1 MKNLMAG
8 LLVMIVSSS
17 AMAATDIVNP
27 SVDGRAFKSKG
38 LMGSNKRLADRICFM
53 ITKRKSFHAI
63 DFTIEKKN
71 FIDLSVEFPKTFQES
86 PFNFMTR
93 EKFPTIFSDVIVDGY
108 MNARDAD
115 LAFVDALVEMGF
127 RPTHKVKYF
136 SKISCE

>member
-53 ITKRKSFHAI
+53 
-63 DFTIEKKN
+63 IEKKN